1 MTETQSG
8 KGRLIS
14 TLVVVCLLVATLV
27 ATVCLWLFVDR
38 ERYGFGLTL
47 TLRILW
53 GVWIVTLLAVFL
65 TRVTIFGWS
74 FRRYFRWQAEGPP
87 PEQAPRP
94 TRAPWT
100 KGSKTSF
107 SITVVLV
114 SMTGAAAVTTAVLW
128 VLEDVI
134 GAWVFWLV
142 SMIVWTS
149 WWVGVIATV
158 LTRVAIFDAQRQ
170 RAARQTEAPA
180 AAGDVAEKPIPVKGA
195 NDES

>member
-1 MTETQSG
+1 MKDRRSG

-14 TLVVVCLLVATLV
+14 TWVAILLLLATSI
-27 ATVCLWLFVDR
+27 ATVCLWLFVDK

-53 GVWIVTLLAVFL
+53 GAWIVTLLSIIL

-74 FRRYFRWQAEGPP
+74 FRRYFRWQADSPP

-107 SITVVLV
+107 TITVLLV
-114 SMTGAAAVTTAVLW
+114 ALTGAAAVGTAVLW
-128 VLEDVI
+128 ILEGVI
-134 GAWVFWLV
+134 GEFVFWLV
-142 SMIVWTS
+142 SMIVWIS
-149 WWVGVIATV
+149 WWVAVIATV
-158 LTRVAIFDAQRQ
+158 LTRVAIFSAQRQ
-170 RAARQTEAPA
+170 RAREAEQTA
-180 AAGDVAEKPIPVKGA
+180 AASSAKETTTSEQGNQP
-195 NDES
+195 

>member
-1 MTETQSG
+1 
-8 KGRLIS
+8 LIS
-14 TLVVVCLLVATLV
+14 TWVVVSLLFATLV

-53 GVWIVTLLAVFL
+53 GVWIVTLLATFL

-114 SMTGAAAVTTAVLW
+114 AMTGAAAVTTAVLW
-128 VLEDVI
+128 ILEDVI

-158 LTRVAIFDAQRQ
+158 LTRGAIFSAQRS
-170 RAARQTEAPA
+170 RAARQAEQPAPP
-180 AAGDVAEKPIPVKGA
+180 EPVEQQTSG
-195 NDES
+195 ERS